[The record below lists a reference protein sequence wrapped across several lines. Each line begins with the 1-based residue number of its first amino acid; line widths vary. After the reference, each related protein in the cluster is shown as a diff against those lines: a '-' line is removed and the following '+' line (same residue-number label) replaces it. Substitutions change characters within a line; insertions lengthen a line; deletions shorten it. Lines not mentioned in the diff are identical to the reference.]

1 MMRKL
6 KKRFA
11 TSLARMPPIRWKH
24 MLIRSIPYVLAG
36 YVCNRLSW
44 LYQFC
49 SGQTAFVRLYVML
62 MNIRLAFTSLIP
74 SFRLYDLL
82 IGIMGGIGLY
92 AIVRIKGKNRKKY
105 RTGREYGSARWGTA
119 KDIAPFIDPMYE
131 NNILLTATE
140 RLTMNSRPAQPKYAR
155 NKNVL
160 VIGGSGSGKTRFYV
174 KPNLMQMHPKCSY
187 IVTDPKGSL

>member
-1 MMRKL
+1 
-6 KKRFA
+6 
-11 TSLARMPPIRWKH
+11 MPPVDYKKLI
-24 MLIRSIPYVLAG
+24 IRSIPYIIFG

-44 LYQFC
+44 LYQYC
-49 SGQTAFVRLYVML
+49 IGQTAFVRLYVML
-62 MNIRLAFTSLIP
+62 ANIKLAFTSLIP
-74 SFRLYDLL
+74 SFRLIDLL
-82 IGIMGGIGLY
+82 VGTVCALLLY
-92 AIVRIKGKNRKKY
+92 VVVRIKHSNAKKY

-119 KDIAPFIDPMYE
+119 KDIAPFIDSVYE

-160 VIGGSGSGKTRFYV
+160 IVGGSGSGKTRFYV

-187 IVTDPKGSL
+187 IVTDPKGTLIT